1 MTKAWTEISISN
13 RRPWWPGNVQPAEEY
28 EAQQRREEAEEARE
42 RTRLVYHRR
51 PTDPSASHARR
62 PKHVDRA
69 LSKTCDRQVW
79 RTAHDI
85 AERIHLDALLLDRR
99 HDFGNVLSAVEKERP
114 DLGFDDHLP
123 LAFMVVGILLKKARA
138 IPVPARCRQ
147 A

>member
-1 MTKAWTEISISN
+1 M
-13 RRPWWPGNVQPAEEY
+13 
-28 EAQQRREEAEEARE
+28 
-42 RTRLVYHRR
+42 
-51 PTDPSASHARR
+51 
-62 PKHVDRA
+62 
-69 LSKTCDRQVW
+69 W

-85 AERIHLDALLLDRR
+85 AVRIHLDALLLDRR
-99 HDFGNVLSAVEKERP
+99 HDFGNVLAAVEKERP